1 MIDFRYHLVSIV
13 AVFLALAVGIVLGT
27 TMLQDPLLN
36 ALKDE
41 TSALREE
48 SDRLRS
54 EKDVTERY
62 GTGVD
67 QLADATAED
76 ALRDRLSGVGVAVV
90 EAPGVHEDLRSGVVE
105 RIEQAGGE
113 VAGRVVLT
121 DAYLD
126 PDQSA
131 FVGELTDQL
140 AAGADLPEGAAH
152 TRAGSLLAHAVL
164 VPEVTGTENPDG
176 KDTTA
181 FDAEAALAA
190 FAEGGLVTVHGE
202 PAQAARIAVVL
213 APSEPFAADT
223 ATAASSTAPGGTDA
237 PTGNDI
243 MLAVA
248 GGLHEAAEAAVL
260 VGGTTSVGPGG
271 LVGRARAEQV
281 PYSTVDSA
289 GRASGDV
296 AAALVV
302 AAAAQGRTGAY
313 GTAEGTDGFLPDPL
327 PAPRAE
333 EEAEPTDE
341 ADPAQD
347 RKAAPRPRPDRDHP
361 TG

>member
-48 SDRLRS
+48 SDRLRT

-62 GTGVD
+62 ATGVD
-67 QLADATAED
+67 QLADAAAPDT
-76 ALRDRLSGVGVAVV
+76 LRDRLSGVRVAVV
-90 EAPGVHEDLRSGVVE
+90 EAPGVAEELRTGVVE

-113 VAGRVVLT
+113 VPGRVVLT

-126 PDQSA
+126 PDQA
-131 FVGELTDQL
+131 TYVGELTDQL
-140 AAGADLPEGAAH
+140 ATGAALPDGAAH
-152 TRAGSLLAHAVL
+152 TRAGALLAHAVL
-164 VPEVTGTENPDG
+164 VPEATGAGDTEDR
-176 KDTTA
+176 DTA
-181 FDAEAALAA
+181 FDAGAALAA

-202 PAQAARIAVVL
+202 PAQAADIAVVL
-213 APSEPFAADT
+213 APAEPFAADT
-223 ATAASSTAPGGTDA
+223 ATAASSTSPSGTDA

-248 GGLHEAAEAAVL
+248 DGLHDTAKAAVL
-260 VGGTTSVGPGG
+260 VGGTTSVGSGG

-281 PYSTVDSA
+281 PYTTVDSA

-296 AAALVV
+296 AAALAV

-313 GTAEGTDGFLPDPL
+313 GTAEGTDAFLPDPL
-327 PAPRAE
+327 PAPRE
-333 EEAEPTDE
+333 EQTEEDD
-341 ADPAQD
+341 DPAQD
-347 RKAAPRPRPDRDHP
+347 RKAAPHPDRTRP